1 MALVYDGTDGL
12 FTRLGALIYMMDAVR
27 AHQTNIKTLFA
38 NVQGEYSANDRY
50 MIDQLSGAL
59 EARIA
64 EAGGILSDVRAAAEK
79 TLVEMSFAVASTST
93 TNAMRAKQV
102 QDALVWLIRQMDADS
117 ETIDGTTITKS
128 ALSVGG
134 SNTGNGTFAYAF
146 YAPNIMLGST
156 DDWPNIRTEMLEA
169 RCTNDA
175 QNGALA
181 SGAEVFEIR
190 GQPAY
195 DGLDYRFPAGS
206 GTIMRI
212 SSCSSSIDA
221 GIRGQNIGTN
231 CDLEDWTS
239 NVPDRFAV
247 VSGTA
252 GTDFIKETTTVNR
265 GSAALKCAAT
275 STVFKLRQPFGSAA
289 GSVGVLTP
297 DKPYLLSFSARKDAT
312 ATGQIRVS
320 LQDSAGSII
329 DGGNF
334 SVSQSVAAL
343 TTSFQIFSL
352 AWRTPRV
359 LPSTVYLTIETTTG
373 VAVAAAYI
381 DDITISEMIPIAPG
395 GASIAIVAGGTNWL
409 ADDSARYSFTNNGE
423 GAFATAFD
431 RLFDMY
437 GKGLSLPANYAGAET
452 ILDSLI
458 A

>member
-50 MIDQLSGAL
+50 MVDQLSGAL

-181 SGAEVFEIR
+181 SAS
-190 GQPAY
+190 
-195 DGLDYRFPAGS
+195 DG
-206 GTIMRI
+206 
-212 SSCSSSIDA
+212 DA
-221 GIRGQNIGTN
+221 
-231 CDLEDWTS
+231 L
-239 NVPDRFAV
+239 AV
-247 VSGTA
+247 
-252 GTDFIKETTTVNR
+252 
-265 GSAALKCAAT
+265 
-275 STVFKLRQPFGSAA
+275 
-289 GSVGVLTP
+289 
-297 DKPYLLSFSARKDAT
+297 
-312 ATGQIRVS
+312 
-320 LQDSAGSII
+320 SAGVT
-329 DGGNF
+329 
-334 SVSQSVAAL
+334 SV
-343 TTSFQIFSL
+343 
-352 AWRTPRV
+352 
-359 LPSTVYLTIETTTG
+359 
-373 VAVAAAYI
+373 
-381 DDITISEMIPIAPG
+381 
-395 GASIAIVAGGTNWL
+395 
-409 ADDSARYSFTNNGE
+409 
-423 GAFATAFD
+423 
-431 RLFDMY
+431 
-437 GKGLSLPANYAGAET
+437 
-452 ILDSLI
+452 
-458 A
+458 